1 VNPRS
6 PLYLRILARVTQLLL
21 VSLAC
26 ALWPSFG
33 DPLAGRGYVVQ
44 EVGGFCGKIGDN
56 LCLAATA
63 SVHLLVL
70 DRGIL

>member
-1 VNPRS
+1 MAVVWR
-6 PLYLRILARVTQLLL
+6 
-21 VSLAC
+21 
-26 ALWPSFG
+26 SFG
-33 DPLAGRGYVVQ
+33 GEGLCCSSL

-70 DRGIL
+70 DRGNCRGESFMEKDLVSTVVRHFRFLIGVM